1 MRNAE
6 CGLENS
12 SCFINP
18 HSEIRIPQWIRVMA
32 DERRRDERVPL
43 LLDVRWE
50 GVSGKYAARISDIS
64 LSGCYVESL
73 GQVMVGEVVHFEIQ
87 LPTGRWMPL
96 RGEVVYHLPTLGF
109 GVQFAG
115 LTLME
120 RNLLA
125 HVIDYA
131 RDNN

>member
-1 MRNAE
+1 MDQDHGE
-6 CGLENS
+6 G
-12 SCFINP
+12 
-18 HSEIRIPQWIRVMA
+18 
-32 DERRRDERVPL
+32 ERRRDERVPL

-50 GVSGKYAARISDIS
+50 GLSGKHHARISDIS

-73 GQVMVGEVVHFEIQ
+73 GQVTVGEVVRFEIQ
-87 LPTGRWMPL
+87 LPTARWMPL

-109 GVQFAG
+109 GVKFTS
-115 LTLME
+115 LTTME

-131 RDNN
+131 RGN

>member
-1 MRNAE
+1 
-6 CGLENS
+6 
-12 SCFINP
+12 
-18 HSEIRIPQWIRVMA
+18 MA

-50 GVSGKYAARISDIS
+50 GLSGKHSARISDIS

-73 GQVMVGEVVHFEIQ
+73 GQVMVGEVVSFEIQ
-87 LPTGRWMPL
+87 LPTTRWMPL

-109 GVQFAG
+109 GVQFTG
-115 LTLME
+115 LTIME
-120 RNLLA
+120 RNMLA

-131 RDNN
+131 RDSSSSS

>member
-1 MRNAE
+1 
-6 CGLENS
+6 
-12 SCFINP
+12 
-18 HSEIRIPQWIRVMA
+18 MA

-50 GVSGKYAARISDIS
+50 GLAGKHDARISDIS

-73 GQVMVGEVVHFEIQ
+73 GQVTVGEVIRFEIQ
-87 LPTGRWMPL
+87 LPTARWMPL

-109 GVQFAG
+109 GVKFTS
-115 LTLME
+115 LTTME

-131 RDNN
+131 RGS